1 MGLRESIRIMIVD
14 DMSTSRAI
22 LSNALDEI
30 GIVNYV
36 LENDGRAAL
45 AKLAAAPVHLVL
57 SDMNMPNLDGLG
69 LLKALRENRTTQR
82 IGFVLVTG
90 KPTPDIIQRA
100 QSLGANNLL
109 KKPFTTDTMKQCIE
123 RVVGRL

>member
-69 LLKALRENRTTQR
+69 LLRALRENRTTQR

-100 QSLGANNLL
+100 QTLGANNLL
-109 KKPFTTDTMKQCIE
+109 KKPFTTETMKQCIE